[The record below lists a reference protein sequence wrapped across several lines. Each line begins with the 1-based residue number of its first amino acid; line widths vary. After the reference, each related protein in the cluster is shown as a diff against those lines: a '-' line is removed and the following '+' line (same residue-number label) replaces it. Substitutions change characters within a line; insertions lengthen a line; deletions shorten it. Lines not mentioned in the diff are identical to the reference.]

1 MSLKI
6 NELECYKN
14 DIKRYQIAIDKLAD
28 LQDRLQ
34 YQSLLRDYK
43 NQVHKIDTGL
53 EDIFYKDIKTLMSHQ
68 RRISSVLKEIRLK
81 LESISN

>member
-6 NELECYKN
+6 SDLEQYHI
-14 DIKRYQIAIDKLAD
+14 DIKRYQTAIDKLTD
-28 LQDRLQ
+28 PQDRLQ

-43 NQVHKIDTGL
+43 NQVHKIDMAL
-53 EDIFYKDIKTLMSHQ
+53 DNVFYEDVKRAMSQQ
-68 RRISSVLKEIRLK
+68 RHSSLLIKEIRLK

>member
-1 MSLKI
+1 MTLKI
-6 NELECYKN
+6 SDLEQYHS
-14 DIKRYQIAIDKLAD
+14 DIKRYQQAIDKLAD
-28 LQDRLQ
+28 PQDRLQ

-53 EDIFYKDIKTLMSHQ
+53 ENIFYEDVKRVMSTARHNSLL
-68 RRISSVLKEIRLK
+68 IKEIRLK